1 MEKNAEIQ
9 QAVDNYDTVKQI
21 FTEYLNRTKHRKTP
35 ERYSILKEIYTR
47 PGHFDI
53 ETLYIRMKN
62 NRYRVSRATLYN
74 TMELLLESGLVVKH
88 QFGQSSAQYE
98 KCLCFQP
105 HDHAI
110 CLKCRKVIE
119 FCEPRVGEIEKTLL
133 QTFGFRASSHSLV
146 FMAFVRIVPKMGKR
160 ILKRRINLLVL

>member
-9 QAVDNYDTVKQI
+9 QAVDNYDAVKQI

-133 QTFGFRASSHSLV
+133 QTFSFRASSHSLV
-146 FMAFVRIVPKMGKR
+146 FFGICEDCSKDGQADFEKKD
-160 ILKRRINLLVL
+160 